1 MPAAPSIRV
10 MSIDLNRYGWSGGP
24 VPTDGRLGRIVRVD
38 RGECDV
44 IAAEGRVRV
53 ISDSQ
58 RAQDVLAPATGDWV
72 VVVDD
77 PELGPVIGRVLDRSN
92 TVSRRDPSEAVV
104 EQVLVANVDLVLI
117 VHGLDRPLPPGRLER
132 FLVVGWDSGAEVA
145 VVLTKADRYEAEA
158 VEVAAVVSAL
168 APEVRV
174 LTVGMGSGA
183 HEGLREVAA
192 LMGPGRTVALLG
204 ESGAGKS
211 TLVNA
216 LIGEDL
222 LETGEVRSSD
232 SRGRHTT
239 VSRELILRPAGGL
252 LIDTPGIRAVGIW
265 DAEESLARVFGDLE
279 ERASDCRFNDCAHQ
293 SEPDCAVLAEV
304 EAGRVDVRRVVR
316 YRDLRSELAVQR
328 EREVD
333 RNRRR
338 AGGRRP
344 RR

>member
-1 MPAAPSIRV
+1 M
-10 MSIDLNRYGWSGGP
+10 
-24 VPTDGRLGRIVRVD
+24 RVD

-58 RAQDVLAPATGDWV
+58 RAQDVVAPATGDWV

-132 FLVVGWDSGAEVA
+132 FLVIGWDSGAEVA
-145 VVLTKADRYEAEA
+145 VVLTKADRNAAAA

-174 LTVGMGSGA
+174 LTVGMGSGVP
-183 HEGLREVAA
+183 EGLREVEA

-211 TLVNA
+211 TLVRAVVDRLEQRGIEVA
-216 LIGEDL
+216 LLPFDDYYHDHGHLEVTERALVNYDHPDSLDLERFTADLEDL
-222 LETGEVRSSD
+222 
-232 SRGRHTT
+232 
-239 VSRELILRPAGGL
+239 
-252 LIDTPGIRAVGIW
+252 
-265 DAEESLARVFGDLE
+265 
-279 ERASDCRFNDCAHQ
+279 
-293 SEPDCAVLAEV
+293 
-304 EAGRVDVRRVVR
+304 
-316 YRDLRSELAVQR
+316 
-328 EREVD
+328 
-333 RNRRR
+333 
-338 AGGRRP
+338 AGGRSVDAPVYDLATHCRLP
-344 RR
+344 TFG

>member
-1 MPAAPSIRV
+1 
-10 MSIDLNRYGWSGGP
+10 MSIDLDRYGWSGGP
-24 VPTDGRLGRIVRVD
+24 APTDGRLGRIVRVD

-58 RAQDVLAPATGDWV
+58 RSQGVLAPATGDWV

-77 PELGPVIGRVLDRSN
+77 PEMGPVIGRVLGRSN
-92 TVSRRDPSEAVV
+92 TVSRRDPSEAMV

-192 LMGPGRTVALLG
+192 LMGPGKTVALLG

-216 LIGEDL
+216 LIDDDL
-222 LETGEVRSSD
+222 LKTGEVRSSD

-279 ERASDCRFNDCAHQ
+279 ERAADCRFNDCAHL

-304 EAGRVDVRRVVR
+304 AAGRVDVRRVIR
-316 YRDLRSELAVQR
+316 YRALRSELEVQR

-333 RNRRR
+333 RSRRR

>member
-1 MPAAPSIRV
+1 
-10 MSIDLNRYGWSGGP
+10 
-24 VPTDGRLGRIVRVD
+24 
-38 RGECDV
+38 
-44 IAAEGRVRV
+44 
-53 ISDSQ
+53 
-58 RAQDVLAPATGDWV
+58 
-72 VVVDD
+72 
-77 PELGPVIGRVLDRSN
+77 
-92 TVSRRDPSEAVV
+92 
-104 EQVLVANVDLVLI
+104 
-117 VHGLDRPLPPGRLER
+117 
-132 FLVVGWDSGAEVA
+132 
-145 VVLTKADRYEAEA
+145 

-174 LTVGMGSGA
+174 LTVGMGSGVP
-183 HEGLREVAA
+183 EGLREVEA

>member
-1 MPAAPSIRV
+1 M
-10 MSIDLNRYGWSGGP
+10 
-24 VPTDGRLGRIVRVD
+24 PTDGRLGRIVRVD

-279 ERASDCRFNDCAHQ
+279 ERAADCRFNDCAHL

-304 EAGRVDVRRVVR
+304 AAGRVDVRRVIR
-316 YRDLRSELAVQR
+316 YRALRSELEVQR

>member
-1 MPAAPSIRV
+1 MD
-10 MSIDLNRYGWSGGP
+10 IDLSEYGWSGGAA
-24 VPTDGRLGRIVRVD
+24 PTDGRLGRIVRVD

-44 IAAEGRVRV
+44 IAVEGRLRV

-58 RAQDVLAPATGDWV
+58 RAQDLVAPATGDWV
-72 VVVDD
+72 MVVDD
-77 PELGPVIGRVLDRSN
+77 PELGPVVARVLDRTN

-145 VVLTKADRYEAEA
+145 VVLTKADRYAAEA

-183 HEGLREVAA
+183 HEGLGEVAA

-279 ERASDCRFNDCAHQ
+279 ERAADCRFNDCAHL

-304 EAGRVDVRRVVR
+304 AAGRVDVRRVIR
-316 YRDLRSELAVQR
+316 YRALRSELEVQR

-333 RNRRR
+333 RSRRR

>member
-1 MPAAPSIRV
+1 M
-10 MSIDLNRYGWSGGP
+10 
-24 VPTDGRLGRIVRVD
+24 PTDGRLGRIVRVD

-58 RAQDVLAPATGDWV
+58 RSQGVLAPATGDWV

-77 PELGPVIGRVLDRSN
+77 PEMGPVIGRVLGRSN

-192 LMGPGRTVALLG
+192 LMGPGKTVALLG

-216 LIGEDL
+216 LIDDDL
-222 LETGEVRSSD
+222 LKTG
-232 SRGRHTT
+232 
-239 VSRELILRPAGGL
+239 
-252 LIDTPGIRAVGIW
+252 
-265 DAEESLARVFGDLE
+265 
-279 ERASDCRFNDCAHQ
+279 
-293 SEPDCAVLAEV
+293 
-304 EAGRVDVRRVVR
+304 
-316 YRDLRSELAVQR
+316 
-328 EREVD
+328 
-333 RNRRR
+333 
-338 AGGRRP
+338 
-344 RR
+344 

>member
-1 MPAAPSIRV
+1 
-10 MSIDLNRYGWSGGP
+10 MSIDLDRYGWSGGP
-24 VPTDGRLGRIVRVD
+24 APTDGRLGRIVRVD

-58 RAQDVLAPATGDWV
+58 RSQGVLAPATGDWV

-77 PELGPVIGRVLDRSN
+77 PEMGPVIGRVLGRSN

-192 LMGPGRTVALLG
+192 LMGPGKTVALLG

-216 LIGEDL
+216 LIDDDL
-222 LETGEVRSSD
+222 LKTGEVRSSD

-279 ERASDCRFNDCAHQ
+279 ERAADCRFNDCAHL

-304 EAGRVDVRRVVR
+304 AAGLVDVRRVIR
-316 YRDLRSELAVQR
+316 YRALRSELEVQR

-333 RNRRR
+333 RSRRR

>member
-1 MPAAPSIRV
+1 
-10 MSIDLNRYGWSGGP
+10 MSIDIDLDRYGWSGGP
-24 VPTDGRLGRIVRVD
+24 LPTDGRLGRIVRVD

-58 RAQDVLAPATGDWV
+58 RAQDVVAPATGDWV

-132 FLVVGWDSGAEVA
+132 FLVIGWDSGAEVA
-145 VVLTKADRYEAEA
+145 VVLTKADRNEVAA

-174 LTVGMGSGA
+174 LTVGMGSGVP
-183 HEGLREVAA
+183 EGLREVEA

>member
-1 MPAAPSIRV
+1 
-10 MSIDLNRYGWSGGP
+10 
-24 VPTDGRLGRIVRVD
+24 
-38 RGECDV
+38 
-44 IAAEGRVRV
+44 
-53 ISDSQ
+53 
-58 RAQDVLAPATGDWV
+58 
-72 VVVDD
+72 VDD

-183 HEGLREVAA
+183 HEGLREVAS
-192 LMGPGRTVALLG
+192 LIGPGRTVALLG

-279 ERASDCRFNDCAHQ
+279 ERAADCRFNDCAHL

-304 EAGRVDVRRVVR
+304 AAGRVDVRRVIR
-316 YRDLRSELAVQR
+316 YRALRSELEVQR

>member
-1 MPAAPSIRV
+1 M
-10 MSIDLNRYGWSGGP
+10 
-24 VPTDGRLGRIVRVD
+24 PTDGRLGRIVRVD

-58 RAQDVLAPATGDWV
+58 RSQDVLAPATGDWV

-77 PELGPVIGRVLDRSN
+77 PEMGPVIGRVLGRSN

-192 LMGPGRTVALLG
+192 LMGPGKTVALLG

-216 LIGEDL
+216 LIDDDL

-279 ERASDCRFNDCAHQ
+279 ERAADCRFNDCAHL

-304 EAGRVDVRRVVR
+304 ATGLVDVRRVIR
-316 YRDLRSELAVQR
+316 YRALRSELEVQR

-333 RNRRR
+333 RSRRR

>member
-1 MPAAPSIRV
+1 MD
-10 MSIDLNRYGWSGGP
+10 IDLSEYGWSGGAA
-24 VPTDGRLGRIVRVD
+24 PTDGRLGRIVRVD

-44 IAAEGRVRV
+44 IAVEGRLRV

-58 RAQDVLAPATGDWV
+58 RAQDLVAPATGDWV
-72 VVVDD
+72 MVVDD
-77 PELGPVIGRVLDRSN
+77 PELGPVVARVLDRTN

-145 VVLTKADRYEAEA
+145 VVLTKADRNGEAA

-183 HEGLREVAA
+183 HEGLHEVEA
-192 LMGPGRTVALLG
+192 LMAPGRTAALLG

-216 LIGEDL
+216 LIGEDR
-222 LETGEVRSSD
+222 LEIGEVRSSD

-239 VSRELILRPAGGL
+239 VSRELLLRPAGGL

-279 ERASDCRFNDCAHQ
+279 ERAVGCRFNDCAHL

-304 EAGRVDVRRVVR
+304 AAGRVDVRRVVR
-316 YRDLRSELAVQR
+316 YRALRTELEVQR

>member
-1 MPAAPSIRV
+1 
-10 MSIDLNRYGWSGGP
+10 MSIDLDRYGWSGGP
-24 VPTDGRLGRIVRVD
+24 APTDGRLGRIVRVD

-58 RAQDVLAPATGDWV
+58 RSQGVLAPATGDWV

-77 PELGPVIGRVLDRSN
+77 PEMGPVIGRVLGRSN

-192 LMGPGRTVALLG
+192 LMGPGKTVALLG

-216 LIGEDL
+216 LIDDDL
-222 LETGEVRSSD
+222 METGEVRSSD

-279 ERASDCRFNDCAHQ
+279 ERATDCRFNDCAHL

-304 EAGRVDVRRVVR
+304 AAGRVDVRRVIR
-316 YRDLRSELAVQR
+316 YRALRSELEVQR

-333 RNRRR
+333 RSRRR